1 MYKICCEEGVCI
13 MVQDFS
19 RNRDVFY
26 QFEIKSSYW
35 TRKQI
40 TMHPTV
46 IHLFGDG
53 KWHRIVITH
62 LSDITKHDAHFVHYI
77 TKDCIEYLTNHYPEI
92 KLQKVIIWS
101 DGCASQYK
109 GKISFF
115 YLNQLQ
121 AIFPSLEI
129 QRNYYGSEHGK
140 GESDAETGIF
150 SKQIMDAVKSE
161 KNVLSNASE
170 MCDFLREN
178 NQDYR
183 IFKHVTEDD
192 LKDIHDTF
200 KGVIINTLSGKCTRS
215 LHQIKSD
222 NRQGFLLTRK
232 SSCFCKSCTAGT
244 FSKCENISFTLGNFK
259 PRILPTNIPGDESID
274 IDDEDESENNY
285 MHDDVE
291 QIQIQQE

>member
-1 MYKICCEEGVCI
+1 MNKAVVWQSWVSRDFKTRDGKPSIRRVLESKCGTVETCTNELIKDDLKHPLKRCSFFEHFNTQMYQQKMYKICRSLCEEGVCI

-161 KNVLSNASE
+161 KMFSVMQVKCVIFYVKTIKIIA
-170 MCDFLREN
+170 FLNMLQRM
-178 NQDYR
+178 
-183 IFKHVTEDD
+183 I
-192 LKDIHDTF
+192 
-200 KGVIINTLSGKCTRS
+200 
-215 LHQIKSD
+215 
-222 NRQGFLLTRK
+222 
-232 SSCFCKSCTAGT
+232 
-244 FSKCENISFTLGNFK
+244 
-259 PRILPTNIPGDESID
+259 
-274 IDDEDESENNY
+274 
-285 MHDDVE
+285 
-291 QIQIQQE
+291 